1 MTPEFGI
8 LKTKFVDVIQTNEN
22 AEVKVLA
29 GELSTR
35 KYYRISVTK
44 PLGSDQETLQRQT
57 PSYVLQAA
65 EAFDD
70 PENHPFLIAQQ
81 IFAAFGIKVP
91 KIYGVSG
98 QEGWI
103 LVEDCGDFFLQF
115 AQTRSLYREALA
127 MLFLLQRNMG
137 QGDGRLSEKL
147 KKAPHWSWVFD
158 FEKFNAE
165 MLHTEKFFAAGLLK
179 DEIRIARL
187 TRYNSQYLSKRPRVL
202 CHRDFHS
209 RNLLV
214 KENHLYA
221 LDFQD
226 ARMGPVSYDLVSL
239 LWDPYAHL
247 KKDFIEQLLAE
258 WKAQTDER
266 FLKGIDEEIERMKIQ
281 RLLKAIG
288 SYSSFY
294 LDRGNPSCFVYI
306 EAALMGA
313 VEGLEWLHKN
323 SLIQSDEKKLL
334 KWLKKQL
341 TLISNKCI

>member
-1 MTPEFGI
+1 M
-8 LKTKFVDVIQTNEN
+8 
-22 AEVKVLA
+22 
-29 GELSTR
+29 
-35 KYYRISVTK
+35 
-44 PLGSDQETLQRQT
+44 
-57 PSYVLQAA
+57 
-65 EAFDD
+65 
-70 PENHPFLIAQQ
+70 
-81 IFAAFGIKVP
+81 P
-91 KIYGVSG
+91 KIFGVSG

-115 AQTRSLYREALA
+115 AQTRSLYREALT
-127 MLFLLQRNMG
+127 MLFLLQRNKG
-137 QGDGRLSEKL
+137 QKDERLTAEL
-147 KKAPHWSWVFD
+147 KQAPHWSWIFD

-179 DEIRIARL
+179 DEIRIASL
-187 TRYNSQYLSKRPRVL
+187 TQYNSEFLSQRPKVL

-214 KENHLYA
+214 KDNHLFA

-247 KKDFIEQLLAE
+247 KKDFIQQLLVE
-258 WKAQTDER
+258 WKAQTDEK
-266 FLKGIDEEIERMKIQ
+266 FLEGIDEEIERMKVQ

-313 VEGLEWLHKN
+313 IEGLEWLDSR
-323 SLIQSDEKKLL
+323 SLIQRDEKKLL
-334 KWLKKQL
+334 KWLKKQIA
-341 TLISNKCI
+341 LISNKCL

>member
-8 LKTKFVDVIQTNEN
+8 LKSKFVDVIHSNEST
-22 AEVKVLA
+22 EVKVLA

-44 PLGSDQETLQRQT
+44 PHGSEQETLQRQT

-70 PENHPFLIAQQ
+70 PQHHPFLIAQQ
-81 IFAAFGIKVP
+81 IFASFGIRVP
-91 KIYGVSG
+91 KIFGVSG

-115 AQTRSLYREALA
+115 AQTHSLYREALT
-127 MLFLLQRNMG
+127 MLYLLQRNKG
-137 QGDGRLSEKL
+137 QKDDRLTDEL
-147 KKAPHWSWVFD
+147 KVAPHWSWSFD

-179 DEIRIARL
+179 DDIRIASL
-187 TRYNSQYLSKRPRVL
+187 TRYNSEFLSQRPRVL

-214 KENHLYA
+214 RDGHLFA

-247 KKDFIEQLLAE
+247 KNDFIQQLLAE

-266 FLKGIDEEIERMKIQ
+266 FLDGIDEEIERMKIQ

-294 LDRGNPSCFVYI
+294 LDRGNPSCFVYV
-306 EAALMGA
+306 EAALLGA
-313 VEGLEWLHKN
+313 IQGLEWLGEN
-323 SLIQSDEKKLL
+323 SLIQNDEKKLL
-334 KWLKKQL
+334 KWLNKQL
-341 TLISNKCI
+341 VLIADKCA

>member
-8 LKTKFVDVIQTNEN
+8 LKTKFVDVIQSTEN

-44 PLGSDQETLQRQT
+44 PAGIEQDTLQRQT

-70 PENHPFLIAQQ
+70 PQNHPFLIAQQ
-81 IFAAFGIKVP
+81 IFASFGIRVP
-91 KIYGVSG
+91 KIFGVSG

-115 AQTRSLYREALA
+115 SQTRSLYREALA
-127 MLFLLQRNMG
+127 MLFLLQRNKG
-137 QGDGRLSEKL
+137 QNDDRLSESL
-147 KKAPHWSWVFD
+147 KKAPHWLWAFD

-179 DEIRIARL
+179 DEIRISNL
-187 TRYNSQYLSKRPRVL
+187 TRYNSEFLSQRPRVL

-247 KKDFIEQLLAE
+247 KDDFIQQLLSE
-258 WKAQTDER
+258 WKAQTDDG
-266 FLKGIDEEIERMKIQ
+266 FLEGIDEEIERMKIQ

-306 EAALMGA
+306 EAALKGSIQ
-313 VEGLEWLHKN
+313 GLEL
-323 SLIQSDEKKLL
+323 SLIH
-334 KWLKKQL
+334 
-341 TLISNKCI
+341 I

>member
-1 MTPEFGI
+1 MTPEFRI
-8 LKTKFVDVIQTNEN
+8 LKRKFVDVIQTNEN

-35 KYYRISVTK
+35 KYYRISVSK
-44 PLGSDQETLQRQT
+44 PQGDNQETQQRQT

-70 PENHPFLIAQQ
+70 PQHHPFLIAQQ
-81 IFAAFGIKVP
+81 IFASFGVRVP
-91 KIYGVSG
+91 KIFGVSG

-115 AQTRSLYREALA
+115 AQTRSLYREALT
-127 MLFLLQRNMG
+127 MLFLLQRNKS
-137 QGDGRLSEKL
+137 QSDERLSDEL
-147 KKAPHWSWVFD
+147 KKAPHWSWAFD

-179 DEIRIARL
+179 DDIRIASL
-187 TRYNSQYLSKRPRVL
+187 TRYNSEYLSKRPRIL

-214 KENHLYA
+214 KDNHLYA

-239 LWDPYAHL
+239 LWDPYANL
-247 KKDFIEQLLAE
+247 KKDFIQQLLSE
-258 WKAQTDER
+258 WKAQTDET
-266 FLKGIDEEIERMKIQ
+266 LLEGIDEEIERMKIQ

-306 EAALMGA
+306 ESALMGSI
-313 VEGLEWLHKN
+313 EGLEWLQKN
-323 SLIQSDEKKLL
+323 ALIQNDEKKLL
-334 KWLKKQL
+334 KWLKKQIA
-341 TLISNKCI
+341 LISNKCL